1 MLPPKETDMNKQMF
15 INKVNEIG
23 VNKLLMQAIR
33 TEDDIGA
40 VLRIHLLSE
49 QLSEAWICA
58 ACDAGNFFG
67 EGNYSVRI
75 NCSDKFKLARNLGVP
90 DALYSALKM
99 INSIRN
105 NLAHGS
111 GHNLISNESIEKL
124 VNLLKGFQLEN
135 PADAWQIDDPLLV
148 KSKDGSTITEYT
160 IYDENTPNRLK
171 LFICFAFLM
180 SRLAFYLEIETLAL
194 K

>member
-1 MLPPKETDMNKQMF
+1 MNKQIF
-15 INKVNEIG
+15 IDKVNEIG

-49 QLSEAWICA
+49 KLAEAWICA
-58 ACDAGNFFG
+58 ACDADNFFG

-90 DALYSALKM
+90 DELYSSLKM
-99 INSIRN
+99 INSLRN

-111 GHNLISNESIEKL
+111 GHNLVSDESINKL

-135 PADAWQIDDPLLV
+135 QSDKWNIDAPLLV
-148 KSKDGSTITEYT
+148 RDQDGLAVNEYS
-160 IYDENTPNRLK
+160 INDKNTPNRVK

-180 SRLAFYLEIETLAL
+180 SRLAFYLGIEAL
-194 K
+194 ELE

>member
-23 VNKLLMQAIR
+23 VNKLLIQAIQ

-49 QLSEAWICA
+49 RLSEAWICA
-58 ACDAGNFFG
+58 ACDADNFFG

-90 DALYSALKM
+90 DELYSALKM

-111 GHNLISNESIEKL
+111 GHNLISDESIDKL

-135 PADAWQIDDPLLV
+135 QSNKWGVDVPLLV
-148 KSKDGSTITEYT
+148 NGQDGLTSCEYS
-160 IYDENTPNRLK
+160 IYDKNTPNRIK
-171 LFICFAFLM
+171 LYICFSFLM
-180 SRLAFYLEIETLAL
+180 SRVLFFLGIE
-194 K
+194 KIQF